1 MTTHT
6 DVPPSSS
13 LRHADRRVWTAKRDA
28 TLIALHRTGLSYAE
42 IASHTGVSY
51 NAAAARIAV
60 LIRRGVL
67 PAKRGK
73 WAPGGAAE
81 DLLPPRPGKLS

>member
-1 MTTHT
+1 MTTQP
-6 DVPPSSS
+6 DAPNRS
-13 LRHADRRVWTAKRDA
+13 AAADQDRRVWTAKRDA
-28 TLIALHRTGLSYAE
+28 TLIALHRTGLSYAA
-42 IASHTGVSY
+42 IASHMGVSY

-73 WAPGGAAE
+73 WAEGGAQHPE
-81 DLLPPRPGKLS
+81 H

>member
-6 DVPPSSS
+6 DAPPRFAPADS
-13 LRHADRRVWTAKRDA
+13 DRRVWNPKRDA
-28 TLIALHRTGLSYAE
+28 TLIALHGTGLSYTA
-42 IASHTGVSY
+42 IASHMGISY

-60 LIRRGVL
+60 LIRRGIL

-73 WAPGGAAE
+73 WAAGGA
-81 DLLPPRPGKLS
+81 LSDSV

>member
-6 DVPPSSS
+6 IAP
-13 LRHADRRVWTAKRDA
+13 LRISPADRGRRVWTPKRDA
-28 TLIALHRTGLSYAE
+28 TLVALHGTGLSYAA
-42 IASHTGVSY
+42 IASHMGISY

-73 WAPGGAAE
+73 WAAGGAFSN
-81 DLLPPRPGKLS
+81 P

>member
-6 DVPPSSS
+6 DAPPRAVP
-13 LRHADRRVWTAKRDA
+13 ADKDPRVWTPKRDA
-28 TLIALHRTGLSYAE
+28 TLIALHGTGLSYAA
-42 IASHTGVSY
+42 IASHMGVTY

-60 LIRRGVL
+60 LIRRGIL

-73 WAPGGAAE
+73 WAAGGA
-81 DLLPPRPGKLS
+81 LTIV

>member
-6 DVPPSSS
+6 DAPPRLASAD
-13 LRHADRRVWTAKRDA
+13 RHRRVWTPRRDA
-28 TLIALHRTGLSYAE
+28 TLIALHGTGLSYAA
-42 IASHTGVSY
+42 IASHMGISY

-60 LIRRGVL
+60 LIRRSVL

-73 WAPGGAAE
+73 WASGGA
-81 DLLPPRPGKLS
+81 LSNS

>member
-6 DVPPSSS
+6 DAPLDTAPTDG
-13 LRHADRRVWTAKRDA
+13 DRRVWTPKRDA
-28 TLIALHRTGLSYAE
+28 TLIALHRTGLSYAA
-42 IASHTGVSY
+42 IASHMGISY

-60 LIRRGVL
+60 MIRRGVL

-73 WAPGGAAE
+73 WAAG
-81 DLLPPRPGKLS
+81 GKLSDSL

>member
-6 DVPPSSS
+6 DAP
-13 LRHADRRVWTAKRDA
+13 LRSAPTDGDRRVWTPKRDS
-28 TLIALHRTGLSYAE
+28 TLIALHRTGLSYAA
-42 IASHTGVSY
+42 IASHMGISY

-73 WAPGGAAE
+73 WAAGGGMRE
-81 DLLPPRPGKLS
+81 TL

>member
-6 DVPPSSS
+6 TAPPRLSPAD
-13 LRHADRRVWTAKRDA
+13 RDRRVWTPKRDA
-28 TLIALHRTGLSYAE
+28 TLIALHGTGLSYAA
-42 IASHTGVSY
+42 IASHMGISY

-73 WAPGGAAE
+73 WAAGGPLTNA
-81 DLLPPRPGKLS
+81 

>member
-6 DVPPSSS
+6 NARSHLMP
-13 LRHADRRVWTAKRDA
+13 ADSPRRVWTPRRDA
-28 TLIALHRTGLSYAE
+28 TLIALHRTGLSYAA
-42 IASHTGVSY
+42 IASHMGISY

-60 LIRRGVL
+60 LIRRGIL

-73 WAPGGAAE
+73 WAAGGTAAPGG
-81 DLLPPRPGKLS
+81 G

>member
-6 DVPPSSS
+6 DAPTPNAPAASP
-13 LRHADRRVWTAKRDA
+13 RRVWTPKRDA
-28 TLIALHRTGLSYAE
+28 TLIALHRTGLSYAA
-42 IASHTGVSY
+42 IASHMGISY
-51 NAAAARIAV
+51 NAAAARVAV

-73 WAPGGAAE
+73 WAAGGGMYE
-81 DLLPPRPGKLS
+81 SD

>member
-6 DVPPSSS
+6 DAPHHSGSAHP
-13 LRHADRRVWTAKRDA
+13 DRRVWTAKRDA
-28 TLIALHRTGLSYAE
+28 TLIALHRTGLSYAA
-42 IASHTGVSY
+42 IASHMGISY

-60 LIRRGVL
+60 LIRRGIL

-73 WAPGGAAE
+73 WAAGG
-81 DLLPPRPGKLS
+81 RLSDSL

>member
-6 DVPPSSS
+6 DTPA
-13 LRHADRRVWTAKRDA
+13 RTKDRRVWTPKRDA
-28 TLIALHRTGLSYAE
+28 TLIALHGTGLSYAA
-42 IASHTGVSY
+42 IASHMGISY

-60 LIRRGVL
+60 LIRLGLL

-73 WAPGGAAE
+73 WAAGGM
-81 DLLPPRPGKLS
+81 LTTS

>member
-6 DVPPSSS
+6 NAPTRLTPA
-13 LRHADRRVWTAKRDA
+13 HQNWRVWTPKRDA
-28 TLIALHRTGLSYAE
+28 TLIALHGTGLSYSE
-42 IASHTGVSY
+42 IASHMGVTY
-51 NAAAARIAV
+51 NAAAARIAI

-73 WAPGGAAE
+73 WAAGGA
-81 DLLPPRPGKLS
+81 LNNS

>member
-6 DVPPSSS
+6 DAPG
-13 LRHADRRVWTAKRDA
+13 RRVWTPKRDA
-28 TLIALHRTGLSYAE
+28 TLIALHGTGLSYAA
-42 IASHTGVSY
+42 IASHMGITY

-60 LIRRGVL
+60 LIRRGIL

-73 WAPGGAAE
+73 WVAGGGLRDDAS
-81 DLLPPRPGKLS
+81 RR

>member
-6 DVPPSSS
+6 NVP
-13 LRHADRRVWTAKRDA
+13 LRPAPADGDRRVWTPKRDA
-28 TLIALHRTGLSYAE
+28 TLIALHRTGLSYAA
-42 IASHTGVSY
+42 IASHMGISY

-60 LIRRGVL
+60 MIRRGIL

-73 WAPGGAAE
+73 WAAGGGMH
-81 DLLPPRPGKLS
+81 DTV

>member
-6 DVPPSSS
+6 NTPA
-13 LRHADRRVWTAKRDA
+13 RAKDRRVWTPKRDA
-28 TLIALHRTGLSYAE
+28 TLIALHGTGLSYAA
-42 IASHTGVSY
+42 IASHMGISY

-60 LIRRGVL
+60 LIRRGLL

-73 WAPGGAAE
+73 WAAGGS
-81 DLLPPRPGKLS
+81 LTMH

>member
-6 DVPPSSS
+6 DAPPRFPTSPE
-13 LRHADRRVWTAKRDA
+13 RRVWTPKRDA
-28 TLIALHRTGLSYAE
+28 TLVALHRTGLSYAA
-42 IASHTGVSY
+42 IASHMGVSY

-60 LIRRGVL
+60 LIRRGIL

-73 WAPGGAAE
+73 WVAGGQLHN
-81 DLLPPRPGKLS
+81 DI

>member
-6 DVPPSSS
+6 DAP
-13 LRHADRRVWTAKRDA
+13 LREAGIASDRRVWTPKRDA
-28 TLIALHRTGLSYAE
+28 TLIALHRTGLSYAA
-42 IASHTGVSY
+42 IASHMGISY

-60 LIRRGVL
+60 LIRRGIL

-73 WAPGGAAE
+73 WAAGGRLG
-81 DLLPPRPGKLS
+81 DMQSS

>member
-6 DVPPSSS
+6 TTQPTPT
-13 LRHADRRVWTAKRDA
+13 RPAPEDRRVWTPKRDA
-28 TLIALHRTGLSYAE
+28 TLVALHRTGLSYTA
-42 IASHTGVSY
+42 IASHMGMSY

-73 WAPGGAAE
+73 WAAGGAQH
-81 DLLPPRPGKLS
+81 PPEHG

>member
-6 DVPPSSS
+6 ETGS
-13 LRHADRRVWTAKRDA
+13 RTGADRRVWTPKRDQ
-28 TLIALHRTGLSYAE
+28 TLIALHGTGLSYAA
-42 IASHTGVSY
+42 IASHMGISY

-73 WAPGGAAE
+73 WAAAGPE
-81 DLLPPRPGKLS
+81 SLFAKLPHKV

>member
-6 DVPPSSS
+6 DAS
-13 LRHADRRVWTAKRDA
+13 LRSAAAVPERRVWTPKRDA
-28 TLIALHRTGLSYAE
+28 TLIALHRTGLSYAA
-42 IASHTGVSY
+42 IASHMGVSY

-73 WAPGGAAE
+73 WAAGGGMH
-81 DLLPPRPGKLS
+81 DSV

>member
-6 DVPPSSS
+6 DSPLPP
-13 LRHADRRVWTAKRDA
+13 APAVGGRRVWTPKRDA
-28 TLIALHRTGLSYAE
+28 TLIALHRTGLSYAA
-42 IASHTGVSY
+42 IASHMGISY

-60 LIRRGVL
+60 MIRRGVL

-73 WAPGGAAE
+73 WAAGGGMKSG
-81 DLLPPRPGKLS
+81 L

>member
-6 DVPPSSS
+6 SAPPRAVP
-13 LRHADRRVWTAKRDA
+13 ADQDRRVWTPKRDA
-28 TLIALHRTGLSYAE
+28 TLIALHGTGLSYAA
-42 IASHTGVSY
+42 IASHMGISY

-73 WAPGGAAE
+73 WAAG
-81 DLLPPRPGKLS
+81 GKLTTP

>member
-6 DVPPSSS
+6 NAPPS
-13 LRHADRRVWTAKRDA
+13 ADPADKDRRVWTPNRDT
-28 TLIALHRTGLSYAE
+28 TLIALHGTGLSYAA
-42 IASHTGVSY
+42 IASHMGVSY

-60 LIRRGVL
+60 LIRRGTL

-73 WAPGGAAE
+73 WAAG
-81 DLLPPRPGKLS
+81 GKLTTL